1 MKGHFYPELQIVKN
15 ESYGAIM
22 KEKKMIAAISAVM
35 TYIKTEE
42 EMAAMQYANQVKPD
56 EPETSSVSLNLWGI
70 SGRQVIMNM
79 RSMVQMKSFHRSK
92 LR

>member
-1 MKGHFYPELQIVKN
+1 
-15 ESYGAIM
+15 M

-42 EMAAMQYANQVKPD
+42 EMAAVQYANQAQPE
-56 EPETSSVSLNLWGI
+56 EPEISSVSLNLWGI
-70 SGRQVIMNM
+70 SGRQAIMNM
-79 RSMVQMKSFHRSK
+79 RSMVQMKSFHGSK

>member
-1 MKGHFYPELQIVKN
+1 
-15 ESYGAIM
+15 M

-35 TYIKTEE
+35 AYIKTEE
-42 EMAAMQYANQVKPD
+42 EMAAMQYANQAQPE

-70 SGRQVIMNM
+70 SGRQAIMNM
-79 RSMVQMKSFHRSK
+79 RSMVQMKSFHGSK